1 MLGKFAGVAGAI
13 ACLIGVSTG
22 NPCYG
27 YGAIV
32 GKPSNYLEDDL
43 DKVKQLKVGQTIEGK
58 GKNYLSS
65 IDYLFEGKTMI
76 RANYKNTVETAFRD

>member
-22 NPCYG
+22 HPCYG

-43 DKVKQLKVGQTIEGK
+43 DKVKELNVGQTIDGK
-58 GKNYLSS
+58 KNYLSS

-76 RANYKNTVETAFRD
+76 RANYKNTVETDFRA

>member
-1 MLGKFAGVAGAI
+1 MLSKTAGVAGAI

-22 NPCYG
+22 HACYG

-32 GKPSNYLEDDL
+32 GSPSNYLEDDL
-43 DKVKQLKVGQTIEGK
+43 DKVKELKVGQTIDGK
-58 GKNYLSS
+58 KNYLSS

-76 RANYKNTVETAFRD
+76 RANYKNTVETDFRD